1 MDEGLSKTF
10 DTTIATFLSFG
21 NSVEVTLSFG
31 DDELSRFG
39 QKQGGRVAE

>member
-1 MDEGLSKTF
+1 MDEGLSTTL
-10 DTTIATFLSFG
+10 DTTIATYLSFG
-21 NSVEVTLSFG
+21 NSIEVTLNFG